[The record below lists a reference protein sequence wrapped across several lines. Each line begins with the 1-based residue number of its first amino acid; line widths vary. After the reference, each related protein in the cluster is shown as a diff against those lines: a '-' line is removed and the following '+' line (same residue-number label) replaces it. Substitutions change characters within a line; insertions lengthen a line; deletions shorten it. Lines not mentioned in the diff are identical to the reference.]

1 MALGFNYTLSP
12 DEQSSWKSFEEFA
25 KKVSD
30 KGINVP
36 LTFGDGSGGGGS
48 GSQPKLA
55 LEKQVKEIQNQLNK
69 TLDSLSLKS
78 AKLDLNDVIPIEEY
92 REQINK
98 LANLELPLADIRHEG
113 KLIKQQIQEWSTL
126 ANNFGDTLNK
136 VGSVSES
143 LGDKIGK
150 VTSINDQLEQQQN
163 SVINSAQQT
172 AQKVKLIQENLYNQL
187 NKLTLKV
194 DTNMLDGILPVDTLA
209 THIKS
214 LGQADESMQSV
225 TLRTKE
231 LKLEMQQ
238 YAIVINNID
247 SIMEDMI
254 QNNGKLSN
262 SLNLQGDIVEKLEKS
277 YDKLKS
283 VKDQADNA
291 QKEIENKIQLIK
303 TSKEYISASEKE
315 KARIDELTSS
325 LKIQAFS
332 VESVD
337 EQMKAHIQTLEK
349 EQTLLNAKYLDEARR
364 KYDDLEGTIKNLVV
378 RYVSLQA
385 ILHNV
390 KAYFQDVMQ
399 YTKDLDDAYTDVAIS
414 MDITRDEFN
423 KWTQDAR
430 QIAQAN
436 GQTTTS
442 LMEMVKIY
450 AQAGEDISDVQDKL
464 AGTAMI
470 QNITQWDAEQATS
483 AVNSIINQ
491 YKLMDREI
499 NGVVGDTAN
508 AIQYIGDN
516 LIGISNALSIDNVK
530 GIQEMVNAID
540 DAGAVVNSAG
550 GSMEWYMGVTG
561 ALAETM
567 NATGSEVGAALRMI
581 SARTL
586 QQKQAFMELNDTG
599 EDVEIVMANAEK
611 ALKQIGVSIR
621 DDMSGD
627 LRGLED
633 ILGDVADKWQYLDDS
648 TKQFVGEKL
657 AGNNRRSY

>member
-1 MALGFNYTLSP
+1 MALGFDYTLSP
-12 DEQSSWKSFEEFA
+12 DEQSSWKSFEDFA

-36 LTFGDGSGGGGS
+36 LTFGGGSGGS
-48 GSQPKLA
+48 NPGSQPKLA
-55 LEKQVKEIQNQLNK
+55 LEKQIKEIQNQLNK
-69 TLDSLSLKS
+69 TLDGLSIKS
-78 AKLDLNDVIPIEEY
+78 AKLDLNDVIPIDEY

-98 LANLELPLADIRHEG
+98 LADLELPLADIRHEG

-126 ANNFGDTLNK
+126 ANNFGDVLNK

-303 TSKEYISASEKE
+303 TSKEYISASERE

-530 GIQEMVNAID
+530 GIQEMVSAVD
-540 DAGAVVNSAG
+540 DAGSVIYNAG
-550 GSMEWYMGVTG
+550 GSLEWFMGVTG
-561 ALAETM
+561 ALAE
-567 NATGSEVGAALRMI
+567 ATNS
-581 SARTL
+581 
-586 QQKQAFMELNDTG
+586 TG
-599 EDVEIVMANAEK
+599 KCNPPC
-611 ALKQIGVSIR
+611 L
-621 DDMSGD
+621 
-627 LRGLED
+627 
-633 ILGDVADKWQYLDDS
+633 
-648 TKQFVGEKL
+648 
-657 AGNNRRSY
+657 

>member
-1 MALGFNYTLSP
+1 MALGFDYTLSP

-36 LTFGDGSGGGGS
+36 LTFGDGSGGSGS

-55 LEKQVKEIQNQLNK
+55 LEKQIKEIQNQLNK

-78 AKLDLNDVIPIEEY
+78 AKLDLNDVIPIDEY

-98 LANLELPLADIRHEG
+98 LADLELPLADIRHEG
-113 KLIKQQIQEWSTL
+113 KLIKQQIQEWSTV
-126 ANNFGDTLNK
+126 ASNFTIEL
-136 VGSVSES
+136 
-143 LGDKIGK
+143 DKITDASDSLK
-150 VTSINDQLEQQQN
+150 EKIEATADIRLDRALKEEERQIEEMLQKQEEL
-163 SVINSAQQT
+163 
-172 AQKVKLIQENLYNQL
+172 AQKEQERQQKAIAKAEEKAQKEQALAEETARKEALLSETNAKKVALIQENLYNQL

-291 QKEIENKIQLIK
+291 QKQIEEKIQLIK
-303 TSKEYISASEKE
+303 TSKEYISASERE

-349 EQTLLNAKYLDEARR
+349 EQTLLNAKYIDEARR

-385 ILHNV
+385 ILHNI
-390 KAYFQDVMQ
+390 KAYFQDVIQ

-423 KWTQDAR
+423 SWTQDAR
-430 QIAQAN
+430 KIAQAN

-470 QNITQWDAEQATS
+470 QNITQWDASQATS
-483 AVNSIINQ
+483 TVNSIIAQ
-491 YKLMDREI
+491 YKLMDKEI
-499 NGVVGDTAN
+499 NGVTGDMAN

-516 LIGISNALSIDNVK
+516 LVGISNALSIDNVA
-530 GIQEMVNAID
+530 GIQEMASAVD
-540 DAGAVVNSAG
+540 TTGAVMRQAG
-550 GSMEWYMGVTG
+550 GSMEWLMGVTG
-561 ALAETM
+561 TLAESI
-567 NATGSEVGAALRMI
+567 NASGSEIGNMLKMI
-581 SARTL
+581 
-586 QQKQAFMELNDTG
+586 N
-599 EDVEIVMANAEK
+599 
-611 ALKQIGVSIR
+611 
-621 DDMSGD
+621 
-627 LRGLED
+627 
-633 ILGDVADKWQYLDDS
+633 
-648 TKQFVGEKL
+648 
-657 AGNNRRSY
+657 

>member
-1 MALGFNYTLSP
+1 MALGFDYTLSP
-12 DEQSSWKSFEEFA
+12 DEQSSWKSFEDFA

-36 LTFGDGSGGGGS
+36 LTFGGGSGGS
-48 GSQPKLA
+48 NPGSQPKLA
-55 LEKQVKEIQNQLNK
+55 LEKQIKEIQNQLNK
-69 TLDSLSLKS
+69 TLDGLSIKS

-364 KYDDLEGTIKNLVV
+364 KYDDLGGTIKNLVV

-414 MDITRDEFN
+414 MDITREEFN
-423 KWTQDAR
+423 AWTKDAR
-430 QIAQAN
+430 AIAQAN

-450 AQAGEDISDVQDKL
+450 ARAGEDISDVQDKL

-530 GIQEMVNAID
+530 GIQEMVSAVD
-540 DAGAVVNSAG
+540 DAGSVIYNAG
-550 GSMEWYMGVTG
+550 GSLEWFMGVTG
-561 ALAETM
+561 ALAE
-567 NATGSEVGAALRMI
+567 ATNS
-581 SARTL
+581 
-586 QQKQAFMELNDTG
+586 TG
-599 EDVEIVMANAEK
+599 KCNPPC
-611 ALKQIGVSIR
+611 L
-621 DDMSGD
+621 
-627 LRGLED
+627 
-633 ILGDVADKWQYLDDS
+633 
-648 TKQFVGEKL
+648 
-657 AGNNRRSY
+657 

>member
-36 LTFGDGSGGGGS
+36 LTFGDGSGGSGS
-48 GSQPKLA
+48 GNQPKLA

-78 AKLDLNDVIPIEEY
+78 AKLDLNDVIPIDEY

-98 LANLELPLADIRHEG
+98 LADLELPLADIRHEG

-126 ANNFGDTLNK
+126 ANNFGDVLNK

-163 SVINSAQQT
+163 SVINSVQQT

-303 TSKEYISASEKE
+303 TSKEYISASERE

-390 KAYFQDVMQ
+390 KAYYQDVIQ

-414 MDITRDEFN
+414 MDITREEFN
-423 KWTQDAR
+423 AWTKDAR
-430 QIAQAN
+430 VIAQAN

-499 NGVVGDTAN
+499 NGITGDTAN

-530 GIQEMVNAID
+530 GIQEMVSAVD
-540 DAGAVVNSAG
+540 DAGSVIYNAG
-550 GSMEWYMGVTG
+550 GSLEWFMGVTG
-561 ALAETM
+561 ALAE
-567 NATGSEVGAALRMI
+567 ATNS
-581 SARTL
+581 
-586 QQKQAFMELNDTG
+586 TG
-599 EDVEIVMANAEK
+599 KCNPPC
-611 ALKQIGVSIR
+611 L
-621 DDMSGD
+621 
-627 LRGLED
+627 
-633 ILGDVADKWQYLDDS
+633 
-648 TKQFVGEKL
+648 
-657 AGNNRRSY
+657 

>member
-1 MALGFNYTLSP
+1 MALGFDYTLSP
-12 DEQSSWKSFEEFA
+12 DEQSSWKSFEDFA

-36 LTFGDGSGGGGS
+36 LTFGGGSGGNNPGG
-48 GSQPKLA
+48 QPKLA
-55 LEKQVKEIQNQLNK
+55 LEKQIKEIQNQLNK
-69 TLDSLSLKS
+69 TLDGLSIKS
-78 AKLDLNDVIPIEEY
+78 AKLDLNDIIPIQEY

-98 LANLELPLADIRHEG
+98 LADLNLPLADIRHEG
-113 KLIKQQIQEWSTL
+113 KLIKQQIQEWTAVAS
-126 ANNFGDTLNK
+126 NFTMELDKITDASDTLKEKIEATADIRLDRALKEEERQAEELLRKQEELARKEEERQQKALAKAEEKAKKEQALAEETARKEAILAEANAKK
-136 VGSVSES
+136 V
-143 LGDKIGK
+143 
-150 VTSINDQLEQQQN
+150 
-163 SVINSAQQT
+163 A
-172 AQKVKLIQENLYNQL
+172 LIQENLFNQL
-187 NKLTLKV
+187 NKLTLKT
-194 DTNMLDGILPVDTLA
+194 DGNLLDGLIPVDTL
-209 THIKS
+209 TQQINS
-214 LGQADESMQSV
+214 LGQAGESTQSLNLRV
-225 TLRTKE
+225 KELRTE
-231 LKLEMQQ
+231 LQQ
-238 YAIVINNID
+238 YGIVQNNIEA
-247 SIMEDMI
+247 IMEDMI
-254 QNNGKLSN
+254 QNNGKLSD
-262 SLNLQGDIVEKLEKS
+262 SFKLQGDIINKVTDAYEN
-277 YDKLKS
+277 YAD
-283 VKDQADNA
+283 VKKNADNA
-291 QKEIENKIQLIK
+291 QKDIQDKIQLIK
-303 TSKEYISASEKE
+303 TSKEYQSATEREKL
-315 KARIDELTSS
+315 RIDELCDS
-325 LKIQAFS
+325 LKILAFS
-332 VESVD
+332 EKSVD
-337 EQMKAHIQTLEK
+337 DQKKEFIQTLDREK
-349 EQTLLNAKYLDEARR
+349 DLLDARYIDEARR

-423 KWTQDAR
+423 AWTQDAR

-530 GIQEMVNAID
+530 GIQEMVSAID

-567 NATGSEVGAALRMI
+567 NATGKCNPPCL
-581 SARTL
+581 
-586 QQKQAFMELNDTG
+586 
-599 EDVEIVMANAEK
+599 
-611 ALKQIGVSIR
+611 
-621 DDMSGD
+621 
-627 LRGLED
+627 
-633 ILGDVADKWQYLDDS
+633 
-648 TKQFVGEKL
+648 
-657 AGNNRRSY
+657 

>member
-1 MALGFNYTLSP
+1 MALGFDYTLSP
-12 DEQSSWKSFEEFA
+12 DEQSSWKSFEDFA

-36 LTFGDGSGGGGS
+36 LTFGGGSGGS
-48 GSQPKLA
+48 NPGSQPKLA
-55 LEKQVKEIQNQLNK
+55 LEKQIKEIQNQLNK
-69 TLDSLSLKS
+69 TLDGLSIKS
-78 AKLDLNDVIPIEEY
+78 AKLDLNDVIPIDEY

-98 LANLELPLADIRHEG
+98 LADLELPLADIRHEG

-126 ANNFGDTLNK
+126 ANNFGDVLNK

-499 NGVVGDTAN
+499 NGITGDTAN

-516 LIGISNALSIDNVK
+516 LIGITNALSIDNVK
-530 GIQEMVNAID
+530 GIQEMVSAVD
-540 DAGAVVNSAG
+540 DAGSVIYNAG
-550 GSMEWYMGVTG
+550 GSLEWFMGVTG
-561 ALAETM
+561 ALAE
-567 NATGSEVGAALRMI
+567 ATNS
-581 SARTL
+581 
-586 QQKQAFMELNDTG
+586 TG
-599 EDVEIVMANAEK
+599 KYNPPC
-611 ALKQIGVSIR
+611 L
-621 DDMSGD
+621 
-627 LRGLED
+627 
-633 ILGDVADKWQYLDDS
+633 
-648 TKQFVGEKL
+648 
-657 AGNNRRSY
+657 

>member
-1 MALGFNYTLSP
+1 MALGFDYTLSP
-12 DEQSSWKSFEEFA
+12 DEQSSWKSFEDFA

-36 LTFGDGSGGGGS
+36 LTFGGGSGGS
-48 GSQPKLA
+48 NPGSQPKLA
-55 LEKQVKEIQNQLNK
+55 LEKQIKEIQNQLNK
-69 TLDSLSLKS
+69 TLDGLSIKS
-78 AKLDLNDVIPIEEY
+78 AKLDLNDIIPI
-92 REQINK
+92 Q
-98 LANLELPLADIRHEG
+98 ELQEKIGALGSIDIPLTDLRHES
-113 KLIKQQIQEWSTL
+113 KLIKQEIQEWSTL
-126 ANNFGDTLNK
+126 ANNFGDTLKK
-136 VGSVSES
+136 VEIVSEGLRDKIDTVTS
-143 LGDKIGK
+143 GDK
-150 VTSINDQLEQQQN
+150 LEQQQN
-163 SVINSAQQT
+163 NIVANTEKT
-172 AQKVKLIQENLYNQL
+172 ALKVKLIQENLFNQL
-187 NKLTLKV
+187 NKLTLKT
-194 DTNMLDGILPVDTLA
+194 DGNLLDGLIPVETL
-209 THIKS
+209 TKQINS
-214 LGQADESMQSV
+214 LGQAGESTQSLNLRV
-225 TLRTKE
+225 KELRTE
-231 LKLEMQQ
+231 LQQ
-238 YAIVINNID
+238 YGIVQNNIEA
-247 SIMEDMI
+247 IMEDMI
-254 QNNGKLSN
+254 QNNGKLSD
-262 SLNLQGDIVEKLEKS
+262 SFKLQGDIINKVTDAYEN
-277 YDKLKS
+277 YAD
-283 VKDQADNA
+283 VKKNADNA
-291 QKEIENKIQLIK
+291 QQDIQDKIQLIK
-303 TSKEYISASEKE
+303 TSKEYQNATEREKL
-315 KARIDELTSS
+315 RIDELCDS
-325 LKIQAFS
+325 LKILAFS
-332 VESVD
+332 EKSVD
-337 EQMKAHIQTLEK
+337 DQKKDFIQTLEREK
-349 EQTLLNAKYLDEARR
+349 DLLDARYIDEARR

-390 KAYFQDVMQ
+390 KAYYQDVIQ

-414 MDITRDEFN
+414 MDITREEFN
-423 KWTQDAR
+423 AWTKDAR
-430 QIAQAN
+430 VIAQAN

-470 QNITQWDAEQATS
+470 QNITQWGAEQATS

-491 YKLMDREI
+491 YKLMDKEI

-530 GIQEMVNAID
+530 GIQEMVSAID

-561 ALAETM
+561 TLAETM

-627 LRGLED
+627 LRGLEE

>member
-36 LTFGDGSGGGGS
+36 LTFGDGSGGSGS
-48 GSQPKLA
+48 GNQPKLA

-78 AKLDLNDVIPIEEY
+78 AKLDLNDVIPIDEY

-98 LANLELPLADIRHEG
+98 LADLELPLADIRHEG

-126 ANNFGDTLNK
+126 ANNFGDVLNK

-163 SVINSAQQT
+163 SVINSVQQT

-194 DTNMLDGILPVDTLA
+194 DTNMLDGILPVNTLA

-303 TSKEYISASEKE
+303 TSKEYISASERE

-390 KAYFQDVMQ
+390 KAYYQDVIQ

-414 MDITRDEFN
+414 MDITREEFN
-423 KWTQDAR
+423 AWTKDAR
-430 QIAQAN
+430 VIAQAN

-530 GIQEMVNAID
+530 GIQEMVSAVD
-540 DAGAVVNSAG
+540 DAGSVIYNAG
-550 GSMEWYMGVTG
+550 GSLEWFMGVTG
-561 ALAETM
+561 ALAE
-567 NATGSEVGAALRMI
+567 ATNS
-581 SARTL
+581 
-586 QQKQAFMELNDTG
+586 TG
-599 EDVEIVMANAEK
+599 KCNPPC
-611 ALKQIGVSIR
+611 L
-621 DDMSGD
+621 
-627 LRGLED
+627 
-633 ILGDVADKWQYLDDS
+633 
-648 TKQFVGEKL
+648 
-657 AGNNRRSY
+657 

>member
-12 DEQSSWKSFEEFA
+12 DEQSSWKSFEDFA

-36 LTFGDGSGGGGS
+36 LTFGEPSGNNP

-78 AKLDLNDVIPIEEY
+78 AKLDLNDVIPIDEY

-98 LANLELPLADIRHEG
+98 LADLELPLADIRHEG

-337 EQMKAHIQTLEK
+337 EQMKAHLQTLEK
-349 EQTLLNAKYLDEARR
+349 EQTLLNAKYIDEARR

-390 KAYFQDVMQ
+390 KAYYQDVIQ

-450 AQAGEDISDVQDKL
+450 AQAGEDITAVQDKL

-470 QNITQWDAEQATS
+470 QNITQWDAEQTTA
-483 AVNSIINQ
+483 AVNSIIAQ
-491 YKLMDREI
+491 YKLMDTEI
-499 NGVVGDTAN
+499 NGVTGDVAN
-508 AIQYIGDN
+508 AIQYLGDN
-516 LIGISNALSIDNVK
+516 LIAISNELSIDNVA
-530 GIQEMVNAID
+530 GIQEMVSAID
-540 DAGAVVNSAG
+540 DAGSVVRNAG

-561 ALAETM
+561 ALAESM
-567 NATGSEVGAALRMI
+567 NATGDEVGAAMRMI
-581 SARTL
+581 
-586 QQKQAFMELNDTG
+586 
-599 EDVEIVMANAEK
+599 
-611 ALKQIGVSIR
+611 
-621 DDMSGD
+621 
-627 LRGLED
+627 
-633 ILGDVADKWQYLDDS
+633 KWKS
-648 TKQFVGEKL
+648 SPMGT
-657 AGNNRRSY
+657 